1 MVISPRCKEEY
12 IGKTGIGDS
21 KLRDRVTIYGQHIR
35 HPQHEILKV
44 PSILEL
50 AAKETSQ
57 RFYVIKFAEM
67 DEKYNDSTVQ
77 WFAFSFFSTC
87 GSSWYLIRC

>member
-21 KLRDRVTIYGQHIR
+21 ELRDRVTIYGQHIR
-35 HPQHEILKV
+35 QPQHEILKV
-44 PSILEL
+44 ESILEL

-57 RFYVIKFAEM
+57 RFYDCVIKFAEM

-77 WFAFSFFSTC
+77 
-87 GSSWYLIRC
+87 